1 MNRIKEF
8 RLAKGLTQKRLGEMV
23 GLAESTISLYEKG
36 RHEPDMQTLGK
47 FADILETTVDDLIGR
62 SSEPATQPDGLTKIT
77 RQYTQLDDA
86 GKRLVSELVERLS
99 KGN

>member
-8 RLAKGLTQKRLGEMV
+8 RLVKGLTQKRLGEMV

-47 FADILETTVDDLIGR
+47 FADILETTVDELIGR
-62 SSEPATQPDGLTKIT
+62 SSEPAKQPDEMAKIA
-77 RQYTQLDDA
+77 RQYNQLDDA
-86 GKRLVSELVERLS
+86 GKRIVSELVERLL
-99 KGN
+99 KGS